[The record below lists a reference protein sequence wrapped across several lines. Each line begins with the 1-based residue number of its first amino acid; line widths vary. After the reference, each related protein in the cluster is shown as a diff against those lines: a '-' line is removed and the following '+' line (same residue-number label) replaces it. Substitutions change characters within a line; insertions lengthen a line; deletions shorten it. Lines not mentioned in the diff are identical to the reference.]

1 LEITNDENTSNKE
14 AISASFTIKSTSFE
28 DENSQFSIN
37 ESSEY
42 FENSL
47 IRKSEEYKE
56 MTEIDEDKA
65 TTKNS
70 LESSTQNHEHL
81 FSNLFDSKVPKLFTR
96 RRRVRKS
103 RPIKSTTPNFFVNAD
118 LIN

>member
-1 LEITNDENTSNKE
+1 MEITNDENSSNKE
-14 AISASFTIKSTSFE
+14 AILESFTIKSTSFE
-28 DENSQFSIN
+28 VENSQFSIN

-56 MTEIDEDKA
+56 TTEIDEDKA

-70 LESSTQNHEHL
+70 LESSTQNIEHL
-81 FSNLFDSKVPKLFTR
+81 FSHFFDSKVTKLFTKM
-96 RRRVRKS
+96 RRVRKS
-103 RPIKSTTPNFFVNAD
+103 RPIMSTTPKFIANSN